1 MTTNL
6 PAFLEQHPDTE
17 SLLCLYHYAWQQE
30 YGDDFVMDV
39 ADSKDDATKR
49 IAFYRSHGYTLV
61 DENRFGQGNTVEGIV
76 QCYRTIEDP
85 N

>member
-1 MTTNL
+1 
-6 PAFLEQHPDTE
+6 
-17 SLLCLYHYAWQQE
+17 
-30 YGDDFVMDV
+30 MDV